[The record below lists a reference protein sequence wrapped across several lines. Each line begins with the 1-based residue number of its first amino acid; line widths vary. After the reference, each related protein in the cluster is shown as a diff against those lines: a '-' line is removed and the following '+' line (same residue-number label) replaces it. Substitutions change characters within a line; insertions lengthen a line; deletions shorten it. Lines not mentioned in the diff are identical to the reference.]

1 MFRKLFLVTLLVFA
15 TLASATA
22 QKKEM
27 AQAKAAIKAGKAVEA
42 EASMRTLLANPDNRS
57 NEKIWLVLFDAVKKQ
72 YEDVNEQMYLKQSVY
87 CLSCLF

>member
-1 MFRKLFLVTLLVFA
+1 MDCNRDKMFRKLFLVTLLVFA
-15 TLASATA
+15 TFASATA

-57 NEKIWLVLFDAVKKQ
+57 NEKIWLVLFEIGRASGR
-72 YEDVNEQMYLKQSVY
+72 ERG
-87 CLSCLF
+87 